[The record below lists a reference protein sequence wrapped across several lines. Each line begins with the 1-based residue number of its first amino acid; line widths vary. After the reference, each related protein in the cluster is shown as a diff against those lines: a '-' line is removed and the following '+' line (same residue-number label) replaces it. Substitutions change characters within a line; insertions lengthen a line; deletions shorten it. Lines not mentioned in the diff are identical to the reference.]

1 MIDISRTSVL
11 LVLLA
16 ALASL
21 FSACGGEDEVSGG
34 RLVLYE
40 TLDPTTLDP
49 ARSQGVF
56 DGRVCSMIFSGL
68 LQVAEVSE
76 VDEAGAIVRGVTIQP
91 DLAEWYRASE
101 DQMTFMF
108 LLRNDIHFAN
118 GEPITAHDVKWS
130 FERVLDPETRS
141 GTTWVLE
148 RILGAKGYMDAKV
161 AAKEGKPVDPA
172 YTEGIPGITVL
183 DNVAAWAR
191 LGGVWPDDLPDIT
204 DRDDCWLTIALT
216 KPYAPFLSLLSMPA
230 AMVVSAT
237 AIRETEEKGIAFEEQ
252 PGGYGAWKLDH
263 WTHDSEIV
271 LVRNEDYWGEKPAI
285 EEIRFR
291 IIPKDSTAVYE
302 FETNGLDVVTIPGAQ
317 VRRWLNDDR
326 WDEHRLKID
335 QLNTEFLVFN
345 TTRKPFDDL
354 RVRQAIVQALDIELI
369 LETVREG
376 MGTQAHGVI
385 PPGLVSYDPEV
396 VPFPHDPDA
405 SRQLLAE
412 AGLPNGFECEVLLTS
427 IEGNIRTYMEAI
439 QDQLSAVNIRLK
451 LTRREW
457 STFRQMRNRGEFD
470 IAYYNWYADYADA
483 DNFLYPLFCGAR
495 PTNKYFNDSD
505 FDFLIDK
512 AQSTLDQGE
521 RIHLYR
527 LADQRLYRQCAA
539 IFLWHRSVLRVVQ
552 PRVHSFREPVIFN
565 GTRYMNVTLDETGE
579 ESKETVEETVEPEKA
594 AE

>member
-1 MIDISRTSVL
+1 MIDISRTIVRRPRARAGLTLPL
-11 LVLLA
+11 LTAV
-16 ALASL
+16 ASL
-21 FSACGGEDEVSGG
+21 LSACGDDEVVAGG
-34 RLVLYE
+34 QLVLYE

-56 DGRVCSMIFSGL
+56 DGRICSMIFCGL
-68 LQVAEVSE
+68 LR
-76 VDEAGAIVRGVTIQP
+76 VDETGAIQP

-101 DQMTFMF
+101 DQMTFLF

-118 GEPITAHDVKWS
+118 GGPITAQDVKWS

-161 AAKEGKPVDPA
+161 DAKEGKPVSPI
-172 YTEGIPGITVL
+172 YTEGVPGITVL
-183 DNVAAWAR
+183 DNVRAWER
-191 LGGVWPDDLPDIT
+191 FGREWPEDLPNIT
-204 DRDDCWLTIALT
+204 DRDDCWLSIALAE
-216 KPYAPFLSLLSMPA
+216 PYAPFLSLLSMPA

-237 AIRETEEKGIAFEEQ
+237 SVREAEEKEVAFEEQ
-252 PGGYGAWKLDH
+252 PGGYGPWKLDH

-271 LVRNEDYWGEKPAI
+271 VVRNEDYWGEKPKL

-302 FETNGLDVVTIPGAQ
+302 FETNRLDVVTIPGAQ
-317 VRRWLNDDR
+317 VRRWLSDDQWTEQR
-326 WDEHRLKID
+326 SKVD

-345 TTRKPFDDL
+345 TARKPFDDV
-354 RVRQAIVQALDIELI
+354 RVRQAVVQALDIGLI

-385 PPGLVSYDPEV
+385 PPGLVSYNREV
-396 VPFPHDPDA
+396 EPFPYDPDA
-405 SRQLLAE
+405 SRRLLAE

-439 QDQLSAVNIRLK
+439 QDQLAAVNIRLK

-483 DNFLYPLFCGAR
+483 DNFLYPLFYGSR
-495 PTNKYFNDSD
+495 PSNKYFNDSD
-505 FDFLIDK
+505 FDFLLDK
-512 AQSTLDQGE
+512 AQSTLKQGE
-521 RIHLYR
+521 RIELYR
-527 LADQRLYRQCAA
+527 LADKRLYEQCAA
-539 IFLWHRSVLRVVQ
+539 IFLWHRSVLRVRQ
-552 PRVHSFREPVIFN
+552 PRVHNYQEPVIFN
-565 GTRYMNVTLDETGE
+565 GTRYMNVTLEETRE
-579 ESKETVEETVEPEKA
+579 EPKEPVEETAKTEA
-594 AE
+594 AEE